1 MPACSLLKTREIRFG
16 RIAAI
21 MLVALLGLSA
31 CSIPDFDGTGGEE
44 ELWRSENYFIRI
56 QPQDK
61 VRGKAPKPNQQ
72 PVNITRDRIRGALKL
87 VFIKT
92 MPKVDAVPLF
102 SDYGITL
109 LGRYLQ
115 EGLAKAGPTQDVT
128 FAISTTRKIM
138 LGLKEQKVVTGRV
151 FFVDNQLNI
160 IFGSLDRDAPMFG
173 GDAELAQKEKAEF
186 RLNPY
191 VPGLRSLRLR
201 QEATLTTPKNS
212 GVFRPAGSTRPDWLV
227 FSTQALT
234 PRSAVAAPAQKNAPA
249 GGNSDYQQLRGEL
262 EELKQELRRQ
272 QGQPAGR
279 APAPQPLPQAQPLP
293 PGTTESMAQRLGVL
307 DRLYQNG
314 LIGQQEYMA
323 KRNQILQGY

>member
-21 MLVALLGLSA
+21 MIATLLGVSA
-31 CSIPDFDGTGGEE
+31 CALPDFESTGGEE
-44 ELWRSENYFIRI
+44 NLWRSENYFIRI
-56 QPQDK
+56 APQDK
-61 VRGKAPKPNQQ
+61 VRGKAPKSNQQ
-72 PVNITRDRIRGALKL
+72 PVNIARDRIRGALKL
-87 VFIKT
+87 VFIKAT
-92 MPKVDAVPLF
+92 PKADAVPLF
-102 SDYGITL
+102 SDYGMDI

-115 EGLAKAGPTQDVT
+115 EGLAKAGPAQDVT

-138 LGLKEQKVVTGRV
+138 FGLEEQKVVTGRV

-173 GDAELAQKEKAEF
+173 GDAELAQKEKAEL

-191 VPGLRSLRLR
+191 VPGLRSLSLR
-201 QEATLTTPKNS
+201 QKATLTTKKNS

-227 FSTQALT
+227 FSAQALT
-234 PRSAVAAPAQKNAPA
+234 PRSAVAAPANKNSPS
-249 GGNSDYQQLRGEL
+249 GSNSDYQQLRGEL
-262 EELKQELRRQ
+262 EKLKQELRRQ

-293 PGTTESMAQRLGVL
+293 PGTTESMVQRLGVL
-307 DRLYQNG
+307 
-314 LIGQQEYMA
+314 
-323 KRNQILQGY
+323 